1 MEKKTKTPMAIRI
14 RKAVLNLKKKPMEER
29 ISLLVKAKIIKEDE
43 AKKAIQQLEENRE
56 HAS

>member
-1 MEKKTKTPMAIRI
+1 MVKKTKTPMAIRI

-29 ISLLVKAKIIKEDE
+29 IKLLVKAKLIKEEE